1 MTIFLYRETI
11 CCGTIFRGQ
20 NDEVMV
26 DHTYIKPCLGRIAMC
41 KAKALAQSTPSA
53 IREGPTKGVY
63 SDSSSDS
70 GYDDW
75 SNQGLA
81 MSPESQ
87 GNHVAEQGNL
97 VAVQGN
103 RVTEHGS
110 NVVEQGNLVAVQG
123 NHVSVQEKRVIT
135 QTNLVSR
142 QVADLMCH
150 ETIFQRQEVREMHLI
165 PDLIASESIV
175 GCYQP
180 SETAIRN

>member
-1 MTIFLYRETI
+1 
-11 CCGTIFRGQ
+11 
-20 NDEVMV
+20 MV
-26 DHTYIKPCLGRIAMC
+26 DHSYIKPCLGRIAMC
-41 KAKALAQSTPSA
+41 KAKALALSTQPA

-103 RVTEHGS
+103 RVTENGS
-110 NVVEQGNLVAVQG
+110 NVVEQGNLVA
-123 NHVSVQEKRVIT
+123 VQEKRVIT

-150 ETIFQRQEVREMHLI
+150 ETIFKRQEVREMHLI

-175 GCYQP
+175 GRYQP
-180 SETAIRN
+180 SETAIRD